1 METDLF
7 VILHEDVWTL
17 QEDAGGRGEV
27 KEISMSSQVIIFL
40 DDAYEALAMY

>member
-1 METDLF
+1 MKMSG
-7 VILHEDVWTL
+7 HCKRM
-17 QEDAGGRGEV
+17 QGGRGEV